1 MNKLISVALASV
13 LSVSAVFAA
22 ASHPKL
28 PVDSY
33 KPYAGFSYVVEGKQ
47 MVGWFETEGE
57 ACAVHVVMAEAGD
70 ETLAVTPVR
79 FVSDV
84 AAGDVMNIEAGDG
97 ALSIA
102 CTIDA
107 DAIKVVVQTRPAA

>member
-1 MNKLISVALASV
+1 MKKLIAATLAYA
-13 LSVSAVFAA
+13 LSVTAVSAA
-22 ASHPKL
+22 ANHPAF

-33 KPYAGFSYVVEGKQ
+33 KPYAGFSYVVEGKR
-47 MVGWFETEGE
+47 MVGWFQTEGE
-57 ACAVHVVMAEAGD
+57 ACAVHVVLAEADD

-84 AAGDVMNIEAGDG
+84 AAGDVMHIEAGDG

-107 DAIKVVVQTRPAA
+107 DAIKVVVQTRPTA